1 MLVAVCLLALF
12 VVRRDT
18 AEIQPRS
25 HTEITPRDEPPPPRR
40 ARPPLTLPSPGAL
53 WRTSQ
58 VQLYFIGTAVLQKR
72 RHLRAL
78 DDVKKM

>member
-1 MLVAVCLLALF
+1 MVLSRPSDAPPHHRVLTLNTIKTKRGWMLVAVCLLALF
-12 VVRRDT
+12 V
-18 AEIQPRS
+18 
-25 HTEITPRDEPPPPRR
+25 
-40 ARPPLTLPSPGAL
+40 
-53 WRTSQ
+53 